1 MRRQHVFFAIL
12 FSLICS
18 SAQLFA
24 AECNVKGASKEF
36 MIRMADSMYGVISA
50 DRAVYA
56 KEVVSR
62 LDNELNVIK
71 ALEHWKDEKKAL
83 PLPAQMLRMSSEN
96 FAKKN
101 KDVSFSL
108 LSLWP
113 LNKQNAAKT
122 GAEKA
127 GLAAVSKD
135 PKKNFYDCEKLGK
148 KTYFTAIYPDIAVAK
163 ACVSC
168 HNGHKDS
175 PKKDFKLDDVM
186 GGIAIRIAVD

>member
-1 MRRQHVFFAIL
+1 MCRQSIVAFL
-12 FSLICS
+12 FSVFSLS
-18 SAQLFA
+18 ESAQA
-24 AECNVKGASKEF
+24 ADCAIKGASKEF
-36 MIRMADSMYGVISA
+36 MIRMADAMQGVIAA

-56 KEVVSR
+56 KEVVTR

-96 FAKKN
+96 FSKKN
-101 KDVSFSL
+101 KDISFAL

-122 GAEKA
+122 PAEKA
-127 GLAAVSKD
+127 GLAAVAKD

-148 KTYFTAIYPDIAVAK
+148 KTYFTAIYPDIASAK

-168 HNGHKDS
+168 HNGHKDT

-186 GGIAIRIAVD
+186 GGVAIRIAVD